1 MLGITEIMLCTS
13 ISGFVLTEIIG
24 YRVLYQALYL
34 DPLIGGKLLAESCP
48 VFTYILMSQIN

>member
-1 MLGITEIMLCTS
+1 MILGITEIMLCTS
-13 ISGFVLTEIIG
+13 ISGFVLTEII
-24 YRVLYQALYL
+24 RVLYQALYL